1 MGGRRPAR
9 PAEWA
14 VRQLSEKFRE
24 LKRDFETAANEFA
37 RGYPQFVEER
47 KRALNGLFNASDYPP
62 VAQIREKL
70 KLDMTILPFPDSAD
84 FRADL
89 DDETV
94 ADIRREI
101 EETSIRVAADTLRH
115 TAQRIAD
122 TVGHMA
128 EKLKEYNS
136 GSKGKNDKRN
146 FFLNSLVDNVRD
158 LAELLPAFNLT
169 NDPKLAAIAK
179 RISKELC
186 AEDAAELRK
195 NDAARESVKKSADEI
210 VKAVSQFLA

>member
-1 MGGRRPAR
+1 
-9 PAEWA
+9 
-14 VRQLSEKFRE
+14 
-24 LKRDFETAANEFA
+24 
-37 RGYPQFVEER
+37 
-47 KRALNGLFNASDYPP
+47 
-62 VAQIREKL
+62 
-70 KLDMTILPFPDSAD
+70 MTILPFPDSAD